1 MGTSIKLTRRA
12 YVENVVIQLH
22 YYVVQYLGC
31 LKTER
36 YNIVQVV
43 LLMFLTI
50 SYQGMSYEDER
61 RYGDRDISKGSL
73 VFGCSKD
80 NRASDRPLPLPST
93 NQNFLTFYQ
102 KLKSIKEKC
111 LSRFNGSCPLS
122 YELFVAIK
130 GPKPNMIFV
139 KNLYG
144 VESSVSPQG

>member
-1 MGTSIKLTRRA
+1 MGRQVEVGTPIRITRRIIA
-12 YVENVVIQLH
+12 KNEVIQLH
-22 YYVVQYLGC
+22 YCVVQYYGC

-102 KLKSIKEKC
+102 KLKSI
-111 LSRFNGSCPLS
+111 SR
-122 YELFVAIK
+122 LFLK
-130 GPKPNMIFV
+130 IF
-139 KNLYG
+139 
-144 VESSVSPQG
+144 